1 MNKLLPAHIPLKNK
15 EILQVIKEGISKHQE
30 RRKNNEKS
38 RNADKNNRLSF
49 YSRGFQI
56 VIDDWNENYIENKRK
71 KHVSWNSSKLNAWK
85 DTINKIK
92 K

>member
-1 MNKLLPAHIPLKNK
+1 MKLSFRNNGEIMTFTGKRKMNKLLPADIPLKNK
-15 EILQVIKEGISKHQE
+15 EILQVIKEGILKHQE

-56 VIDDWNENYIENKRK
+56 IIDD
-71 KHVSWNSSKLNAWK
+71 
-85 DTINKIK
+85 
-92 K
+92 